1 MVRFVD
7 LLYGHVEVPEW
18 LVPFI
23 KLPEFVRLRGVRLSN
38 VDSFYFKDFAAPSR
52 WEHGIAVAALAH
64 RCCLRRGLSLNERVT
79 VVVAALLHDVGTPP
93 FAHTAEAVLANF
105 DHELAGQQVLG
116 FQTVWERPPDTPIF
130 ESQLAQF
137 QRACEQLGRRLKV
150 RVDPDEIA
158 RCVVGEGELGFL
170 INGSVDLDNA
180 DNVTRAS
187 LFLGQ
192 EVTGEVPLGVA
203 DWLAVQD
210 GVVTELGEV
219 VNEAVQKWLVY
230 RERLYTAFFDAD
242 GEELARTAFL
252 QHLMRRAL
260 DAGLER
266 EYLVRATDD
275 ELIRR
280 IGAMDDLGA
289 EDFRAGLSELVQRYR
304 LLEAPVCIAN
314 VPLVDDATLGTLRH
328 PDAVAWM
335 TRHLR
340 TERLEPMLLV
350 MSRRFGTGSTQSL
363 LPEAVGTL
371 LVFHLGSRGG
381 SRELVRKLLELRG
394 GGAERRKRGGGEANR
409 VLSKCLE
416 EWKQEKPWLVENRH
430 RRRNVKAALEDVG
443 DWGFRLS
450 RNDCFHV
457 YPSTFV
463 HAIPANLL
471 VALGVR
477 GDRVLDPY
485 GGTGQTALEAIKYG
499 NDAVIGDVNTIACL
513 AAKARLTFIG
523 RENRERLRQ
532 LSAEQLMACEPAEV
546 PTMELLE
553 EWFHPDTVQELARIL
568 GHIDARRS
576 SVLQVA
582 LKACFSAILPSCTGR
597 RGEQHGYFADNCPLS
612 KGVDGPP
619 YQPAAEL
626 FLERVRKLLRG
637 AERLYG
643 VLARQGRAAAT
654 ELARVDVRQVDV
666 ARAVPASYGLQEES
680 VGAVVTSPPYL
691 CMADYALGQRLSYE
705 WLAPTLLE
713 EDFEREM
720 GARRMRFRRDGDGST
735 VGAYMEGLGAF
746 AKLARRVVRR
756 GGFVAVVLGQPVA
769 KKYRDVGV
777 VEHLD
782 VAMEEQGFERI
793 WAVERRISWH
803 RNHGYARLKTERISV
818 HTRA

>member
-23 KLPEFVRLRGVRLSN
+23 KLPEFVRLRDVRLSN
-38 VDSFYFKDFAAPSR
+38 VDSFYFKDFAGPSR

-79 VVVAALLHDVGTPP
+79 VVLAALLHDVGTPP

-105 DHELAGQQVLG
+105 NHELAGQQLLG
-116 FQTVWERPPDTPIF
+116 YQTVWERPPDAPIF
-130 ESQLAQF
+130 ESQLPQF
-137 QRACEQLGRRLKV
+137 QKACERLSRRLKV

-158 RCVVGEGELGFL
+158 RCVVGEGDLGFL

-192 EVTGEVPLGVA
+192 EVTREVPLGVA

-219 VNEAVQKWLVY
+219 LNEAVQKWLGY
-230 RERLYTAFFDAD
+230 RERLYAAFFSAD

-260 DAGLER
+260 DAGLGR
-266 EYLVRATDD
+266 EYLVRATDA

-280 IGAMDDLGA
+280 IGAMDDVGA
-289 EDFRAGLSELVQRYR
+289 NDFRSGLSELVQRYR

-314 VPLVDDATLGTLRH
+314 VPLVDDATLRILRH

-335 TRHLR
+335 TRCLR
-340 TERLEPMLLV
+340 TERFEPMLLV
-350 MSRRFGTGSTQSL
+350 MSRRFGSGRTESL
-363 LPEAVGTL
+363 LPDAVGTF

-381 SRELVRKLLELRG
+381 VREFIGRLNELRG
-394 GGAERRKRGGGEANR
+394 DGTGRMGREGGEPNRALAN
-409 VLSKCLE
+409 CLH
-416 EWKQEKPWLVENRH
+416 EWRREKPWLIENRH

-477 GDRVLDPY
+477 GDRVFDPY
-485 GGTGQTALEAIKYG
+485 GGTGQTGLEAIKYG

-513 AAKARLTFIG
+513 AAKARLTFIS

-532 LSAEQLMACEPAEV
+532 LNAERLMAAEAAEV
-546 PTMELLE
+546 PTMELLD
-553 EWFHPDTVQELARIL
+553 EWFHADTLQELASIL
-568 GHIDARRS
+568 GYIDARRS
-576 SVLQVA
+576 AVLQVA

-597 RGEQHGYFADNCPLS
+597 RGEQHGYFADNCALS
-612 KGVDGPP
+612 RGVEVPP
-619 YQPAAEL
+619 YQPAVEL
-626 FLERVRKLLRG
+626 FLERVGKLLKG

-643 VLARQGRAAAT
+643 GFARQGRNAAV

-666 ARAVPASYGLQEES
+666 AQAVPGSYGLDEGS
-680 VGAVVTSPPYL
+680 VGAIVTSPPYL
-691 CMADYALGQRLSYE
+691 CMADYTLGQRLSYE
-705 WLAPTLLE
+705 WLAPPLLA
-713 EDFEREM
+713 EDFGREM
-720 GARRMRFRRDGDGST
+720 GARRLRFRRDRDGRT
-735 VGAYMEGLGAF
+735 VREYMAGLEAF
-746 AKLARRVVRR
+746 AKLAGRVVRK

-769 KKYRDVGV
+769 KKYRDARVR
-777 VEHLD
+777 EYLD
-782 VAMEEQGFERI
+782 VAMEEQGFERV
-793 WAVERRISWH
+793 WVAERKINWH

-818 HTRA
+818 HAKA